1 MKPFSAPAIFILT
14 LLLVS
19 GCINPHA
26 VVQRKTGPGWY
37 QVKPSDTLYS
47 IAWRYGLDYKELASW
62 NQIAVNSTIY
72 PGQRLMLLKPSGSG
86 QSVASVSGSSVP
98 QSAASTTSPSQPTSS
113 TAVQPSRSVSS
124 GTTGIGKNPSSW
136 RWPTKGKLIS
146 TYSAKELD
154 RRGIDIAGELG
165 QAIQAVADGRV
176 VYSGNGLAGYGNLI
190 IIKHSET
197 YLSAYAYNKQRLV
210 NEGETVKAGKLIAR
224 MGEHKTRKAR
234 LHFQIRKNGKPVDP
248 LQYLPKR

>member
-1 MKPFSAPAIFILT
+1 MKSFSAPTIFIVT
-14 LLLVS
+14 LFLLS

-26 VVQRKTGPGWY
+26 VIQRTGGHGWY

-62 NQIAVNSTIY
+62 NQIDVNSTIH
-72 PGQRLMLLKPSGSG
+72 PGQRLMLIKPPGNG
-86 QSVASVSGSSVP
+86 QSVASVGNTSSQ
-98 QSAASTTSPSQPTSS
+98 QSEASVATSSQSTNSTT
-113 TAVQPSRSVSS
+113 VQPSASVSTAS
-124 GTTGIGKNPSSW
+124 SSIGKSPSSW
-136 RWPTKGKLIS
+136 RWPTQGKLIS
-146 TYSAKELD
+146 TFSAKELD
-154 RRGIDIAGELG
+154 RRGIDIGGELG
-165 QAIQAVADGRV
+165 QAILAVADGRV

-197 YLSAYAYNKQRLV
+197 YLSAYAYSQQRLV
-210 NEGETVKAGKLIAR
+210 NEGATVKAGKLIAR
-224 MGEHKTRKAR
+224 MGEHKTREAR